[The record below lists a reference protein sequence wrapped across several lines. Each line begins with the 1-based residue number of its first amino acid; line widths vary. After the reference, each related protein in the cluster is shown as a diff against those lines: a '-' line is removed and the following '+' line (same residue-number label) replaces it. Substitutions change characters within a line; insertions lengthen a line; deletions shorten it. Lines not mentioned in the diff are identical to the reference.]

1 MQSDSLASI
10 AHPEVGGA
18 PSAII
23 ERRVLHEE
31 VAGRLREWITEGVL
45 APGERLNER
54 VLCSRLAVSRTPL
67 REALKVLAAQNL
79 VVLHPHRGASVAAPS
94 AQDVRHLFE
103 LMAALEGLS
112 GELAA
117 QRHEA
122 ADLREIRALHDAML
136 AAHSRGD
143 LPGYYRLNRAIHAAI
158 NACARNPMLTQTYDS
173 VNLRIQNLRFRSNFK
188 RAKWDA
194 AVREHQRMLEALEAR
209 DAPALR
215 ALLEAHLRAKR
226 DAVLE
231 QFAPLPDTA
240 GDAR

>member
-94 AQDVRHLFE
+94 AQ
-103 LMAALEGLS
+103 
-112 GELAA
+112 
-117 QRHEA
+117 
-122 ADLREIRALHDAML
+122 EIRALHDAML